1 MKKVSIIII
10 IAIIAFTS
18 CKKNF
23 LDINDTPNNPLQV
36 PPSVILPNTTIAI
49 AFANANDLNR
59 GTSAIMQHIAG
70 VANQTA
76 AYDVYALDGAFDN
89 QWNGEIYGGALNNLQ
104 ILIDQYSTTSPAY
117 SGVAKLEMAYIFSL
131 AADVWGD
138 VPYSQAGKGLKFE
151 TPRFD
156 KVEDIYQGNTT
167 LGITSLFDLV
177 KDGIADLDKPSVLKP
192 GGDDKVYNGDLSKWK
207 RMGNTL
213 LLKFAIQISNK
224 NPALA
229 KSTIQSVITGNN
241 YINSNTLDFEV
252 PFGSAVGNRN
262 PIFDFNN
269 NLRTGDQMLSSRLL
283 ALSRSLNDT
292 VRLAKFFY
300 KPRIPAPGGTP
311 TFVAFNNGSTATVPT
326 LSTTLS
332 GNTYYL
338 RSKYNTYLTGTDSLV
353 LLSGASSLPGGNA
366 PIRLLTNFQ
375 VNFILAEAMVTLGV
389 TAPITADSFYRAG
402 IRASMAKVGMTQAEI
417 DTYFATNP
425 TVVSLTGT
433 TPQQVEKIITQKY
446 ISWIG
451 NGIEAFNDYRRTG
464 YPALALPLN
473 ATGDNPNV
481 VPTRLPY
488 TPAELA
494 RNPNAPNPRPKTDV
508 KLWWAL

>member
-1 MKKVSIIII
+1 MKKISIIII
-10 IAIIAFTS
+10 IVAIGFTS

-23 LDINDTPNNPLQV
+23 LDVNFTQNNPLEV
-36 PPSVILPNTTIAI
+36 PPSVVLPNTTIGM

-59 GTSAIMQHIAG
+59 ATSAIMQHIAG

-89 QWNGEIYGGALNNLQ
+89 QWNGEIYGGTLNNLQ
-104 ILIDQYSTTSPAY
+104 ILIDKYSAASPAY
-117 SGVAKLEMAYIFSL
+117 SGVAKLEMAYIFSM
-131 AADVWGD
+131 ATDVWGE
-138 VPYSQAGKGLKFE
+138 VPYSQAAKGLKFE

-156 KVEDIYQGNTT
+156 KVEDIYQGNTA

-177 KDGIADLDKPSVLKP
+177 KDGMADLDKTSLLKP
-192 GGDDKVYNGDLSKWK
+192 SSLDDKVYSGDLTKWK

-213 LLKFAIQISNK
+213 LLKFAIHISNK
-224 NPALA
+224 NPVLA
-229 KSTIQSVITGNN
+229 KSTIQSVLTGNN
-241 YINSNTLDFEV
+241 YINSNALDFEV

-283 ALSRSLNDT
+283 ALSKTLNDT
-292 VRLAKFFY
+292 VRLSKFFT
-300 KPRIPAPGGTP
+300 KSGGVFTS
-311 TFVAFNNGSTATVPT
+311 FNNGSTATPAALAT
-326 LSTTLS
+326 
-332 GNTYYL
+332 
-338 RSKYNTYLTGTDSLV
+338 RSKYNTYLTGAV
-353 LLSGASSLPGGNA
+353 GGEA
-366 PIRLLTNFQ
+366 PIRLLTNAQ

-389 TAPITADSFYRAG
+389 TAPITADSFYRVG

-417 DTYFATNP
+417 DTYFATNT

-464 YPALALPLN
+464 YPVLALPLN

-494 RNPNAPNPRPKTDV
+494 RNPNAPKPRPKTDV

>member
-1 MKKVSIIII
+1 MKKISIIII
-10 IAIIAFTS
+10 IAAIGFIS

-23 LDINDTPNNPLQV
+23 LDINKTPNNPLEV
-36 PPSVILPNTTIAI
+36 PPSVILPNTTIGM

-59 GTSAIMQHIAG
+59 ATSAIMQHIAG

-89 QWNGEIYGGALNNLQ
+89 QWNGEIYGGTLNNLQ
-104 ILIDQYSTTSPAY
+104 ILIDQYSATSPAY

-138 VPYSQAGKGLKFE
+138 VPYSQAAKGLKFE

-177 KDGIADLDKPSVLKP
+177 KDGIADLDKASILKP
-192 GGDDKVYNGDLSKWK
+192 SSLDDKVYNGDLTKWK

-213 LLKFAIQISNK
+213 LLKFAMHISNK
-224 NPALA
+224 NPVLA

-241 YINSNTLDFEV
+241 YINSNALDFEV

-283 ALSRSLNDT
+283 ALSRTLNDT
-292 VRLAKFFY
+292 VRLAKFFT
-300 KPRIPAPGGTP
+300 KPGGAFTS
-311 TFVAFNNGSTATVPT
+311 FNNGSTATPAA
-326 LSTTLS
+326 LAS
-332 GNTYYL
+332 
-338 RSKYNTYLTGTDSLV
+338 RSKYNTYLTGAV
-353 LLSGASSLPGGNA
+353 GGEA
-366 PIRLLTNFQ
+366 PIRLLTNAQ

-402 IRASMAKVGMTQAEI
+402 IRASMAKVGMTQGEI

-433 TPQQVEKIITQKY
+433 TPQQVEKIVTQKY

-464 YPALALPLN
+464 YPVLALPLN

-494 RNPNAPNPRPKTDV
+494 RNPNAPKPRPKTDV